1 MLELARASVAYARV
15 PALREVDI
23 RVEEGECVAVLGANG
38 AGKSSMLRA
47 ISGLVPY
54 GGEVRFAGSSLR
66 GRPPFEIA
74 RLGIAHVPEGRRVF
88 PEMTVEENLL
98 VSATAGAARAK
109 RTDSIARVWDLFPEL
124 RARRAQRA
132 GTLSGGEQQMLAVG
146 RGLVMAPTLLL
157 LDEPSL
163 GLAPVVVGRLFER
176 LADIHRQGLAFLLV
190 EQNVQRALHL
200 ADRCYVLEAG
210 SVALQGRSE
219 EVLATPRVRE
229 AYLGM

>member
-1 MLELARASVAYARV
+1 MLELERASVAYSRV
-15 PALREVDI
+15 PALREVNI
-23 RVEEGECVAVLGANG
+23 RVGEGECVAVLGANG

-47 ISGLVPY
+47 ISGLVTY
-54 GGEVRFAGSSLR
+54 GGEVRFAGRSLR

-88 PEMTVEENLL
+88 PEMTVEENLV
-98 VSATAGAARAK
+98 VSGTVGAARAK
-109 RTDSIARVWDLFPEL
+109 RSDSLARVWDLFPEL
-124 RARRAQRA
+124 RARRSQPA
-132 GTLSGGEQQMLAVG
+132 GTLSGGEQQMLAIG

-163 GLAPVVVGRLFER
+163 GLAPVVVARVFER
-176 LADIHRQGLAFLLV
+176 LAEIHRQGLAFLLV
-190 EQNVQRALHL
+190 EQNVRRALRL
-200 ADRCYVLEAG
+200 ADRGYVLEAG

-219 EVLATPRVRE
+219 EVLAAPRVRE